1 MTGALVI
8 LGVVAFLVGLPV
20 LGTWL
25 EQRVRRSP
33 RLAIEGRQITAIAAL
48 HEGEP
53 ARIRGV
59 VAAREPLLTSA
70 IGGQPCVGFRAT
82 INEKAQDPPE
92 GWSPLASR
100 EGWSSFVVADET
112 GTVVVEGRLEVLLD
126 PDDGGFD
133 LPPAAYALL
142 EEDEVRMRDLWGPRS
157 FRFQERLLRVGDRVS
172 VVGRPSPAP
181 EPARRDSPHESP
193 RQYVMRGTPF
203 EPIVVMDD
211 DEAVSALLAP
221 PVPVVA
227 LEEAPAARG
236 HSRRAVAQLESTAVA
251 ALREGGPA
259 KIRGVVSAREPL
271 STSPVSGRACVG
283 YRITIHQRSEGAP
296 AENGVLVVRR
306 EAWPSFLLTDDT
318 GTAVVEGPF
327 SILLDADDSAW
338 ASLPPSVYALLE
350 EAKVPLE
357 KEFLFRETLLAPG
370 DRVAVVGRPS
380 LEIDPAGRGS
390 SREPPRLYVLR
401 GSDEDPVAVIDDEEP
416 VA

>member
-1 MTGALVI
+1 MGALVI

-25 EQRVRRSP
+25 EQRGRRSP
-33 RLAIEGRQITAIAAL
+33 RLAIEQRRITAIAAL
-48 HEGEP
+48 REGEA

-82 INEKAQDPPE
+82 INEKAHDPPE
-92 GWSPLASR
+92 GWSPLVSR
-100 EGWSSFVVADET
+100 ERWSSFLVTDET

-142 EEDEVRMRDLWGPRS
+142 EEDQVRMRDLWGPRS

-172 VVGRPSPAP
+172 VVGRPSPVS
-181 EPARRDSPHESP
+181 EPARRDSPREPS
-193 RQYVMRGTPF
+193 RQHVMRGLPY
-203 EPIVVMDD
+203 EPVVVMDD
-211 DEAVSALLAP
+211 DEAISALLAP
-221 PVPVVA
+221 PAPVVP
-227 LEEAPAARG
+227 LEEAPPAG
-236 HSRRAVAQLESTAVA
+236 GPSRRAVEQRERTAIA
-251 ALREGGPA
+251 ALEEGGVA
-259 KIRGVVSAREPL
+259 KVRGVVGAREPL

-283 YRITIHQRSEGAP
+283 YRITIHQRPEGAP

-306 EAWPSFLLTDDT
+306 EAWPSFLVTDET
-318 GTAVVEGPF
+318 GTAAVEGPF
-327 SILLDADDSAW
+327 SILLDPDDSAW
-338 ASLPPSVYALLE
+338 TSLPPSVYALLE

-370 DRVAVVGRPS
+370 DRVAVVGCPS

-390 SREPPRLYVLR
+390 FRDPPRLYVLR
-401 GSDEDPVAVIDDEEP
+401 GSEADPVAVIDDEEP
-416 VA
+416 VD